1 MSMKTIYV
9 LFAPFILLTLPGCV
23 NQGAFLNASFDTN
36 ARVVRAW
43 TEACVANNGTEA
55 GKYLSMWE
63 TQQPDVCDRLG
74 NHPNSPSFQV
84 ITIENRVLPMSM
96 ISAGNLFVIVKDSS
110 TGLKTALLVALA
122 NTEQGP
128 VVTNAVF
135 ADPSDYIY
143 NLSDF
148 LWK

>member
-1 MSMKTIYV
+1 MSMKTIYT
-9 LFAPFILLTLPGCV
+9 LFASFILLILPGCI
-23 NQGAFLNASFDTN
+23 NQGEFLNSAFDKN
-36 ARVVRAW
+36 VRVARAW
-43 TEACVANNGTEA
+43 VEACIANNETEA

-63 TQQPDVCDRLG
+63 TQQPDVCDKLG
-74 NHPNSPSFQV
+74 NHPNRPSFKV

-96 ISAGNLFVIVKDSS
+96 ISAGNLFVIVKDTS
-110 TGLKTALLVALA
+110 TGLKTALLVVLA

-135 ADPSDYIY
+135 ANPSEYNY

-148 LWK
+148 IWK